1 MQLRTPNPWS
11 VAVFALVVGAG
22 LGAGTALIRSAA
34 TPWQVGDFRPH
45 AAADDAAGPRAE
57 TVETVHAFGTIGTGA
72 TGSYEFTIRNTGL
85 KPLALTKGATS
96 CTCTISDFDHS
107 AGGDPDA
114 AKMVPPGGL
123 TKVTVQWKGKGAGGP
138 FRQQATIFTNDPR
151 RPEIVFVVEGLVVP
165 TWKAVPEAVVFSR
178 LSATTGDRATV
189 RIYTFGAAAPSA
201 AAVALDHPQ
210 AAQFFSLAATPM
222 AAAEVAAEPGATGG
236 LNLAVEIKPG
246 LPLGPLRQTISVS
259 FRMPDPVTLELPLEG
274 VVAGDLALAG
284 GAWDSSSQVLL
295 LGTVSG
301 KTGLRTQLFLTA
313 KGPYRDA
320 VRPVVREV
328 VPDSLQVTIGESKP
342 VGTGGVVRTPL
353 TIIVPPG
360 SQPANNL
367 CSEQAPPGRIVL
379 DTGHPDTPTLTI
391 RVCIAIGP

>member
-11 VAVFALVVGAG
+11 VAALALAVGGG
-22 LGAGTALIRSAA
+22 LGAGTALIRSSA
-34 TPWQVGDFRPH
+34 TPWQVGDFRPDT
-45 AAADDAAGPRAE
+45 APDDAAAPRAE
-57 TVETVHAFGTIGTGA
+57 TPETVHTFGTIGAGA
-72 TGSYEFTIRNTGL
+72 TGSHEFTIRNAGL
-85 KPLALTKGATS
+85 TPLALTKGATS
-96 CTCTISDFDHS
+96 CTCTISDFDRS
-107 AGGDPDA
+107 AGGDPDGA
-114 AKMVPPGGL
+114 RMVPPGSL
-123 TKVTVQWKGKGAGGP
+123 TKVKVQWKGKGSGGP

-189 RIYTFGAAAPSA
+189 RLYTFGAAAPGA
-201 AAVALDHPQ
+201 AEASIDHPQ
-210 AAQFFSLAATPM
+210 AARFFSLAAAPM
-222 AAAEVAAEPGATGG
+222 TAAEFAAEPGATGG
-236 LNLAVEIKPG
+236 LNLALEIKPG
-246 LPLGPLRQTISVS
+246 LPLGPLRQTIRVS

-284 GAWDSSSQVLL
+284 VAWDSSSQVLS

-313 KGPYRDA
+313 KGPHRDA

-328 VPDSLQVTIGESKP
+328 VPNSLQVDIGDSKP
-342 VGTGGVVRTPL
+342 VGTGGAVRTPL
-353 TIIVPPG
+353 TIVVPPG